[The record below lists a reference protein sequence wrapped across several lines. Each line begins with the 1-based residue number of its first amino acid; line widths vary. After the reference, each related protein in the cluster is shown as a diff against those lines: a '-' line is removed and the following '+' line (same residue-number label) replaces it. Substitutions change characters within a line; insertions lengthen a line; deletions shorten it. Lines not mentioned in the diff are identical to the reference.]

1 MLSACSTYFDAI
13 LSQHD
18 ETNPIVVFKDV
29 RFEDLRALVQFM
41 YKGEIKIENVSYEKS
56 RNIVWNIMEHCTGRF
71 VLYNIVWKFIRIWIP
86 KKYLRNMYEQ
96 ISVYSK

>member
-41 YKGEIKIENVSYEKS
+41 YKGEIKIENVSYGKS
-56 RNIVWNIMEHCTGRF
+56 
-71 VLYNIVWKFIRIWIP
+71 
-86 KKYLRNMYEQ
+86 
-96 ISVYSK
+96 